1 MGMAFDLI
9 AFVVGIVYGYIN
21 PGKEA
26 KGELLK
32 KGLKIGVVVGIVFA
46 VLNLFVGGF
55 LRFGATLIGSV
66 IGIAFLTLMF
76 VVGTIIGDWLE
87 EKIKK

>member
-1 MGMAFDLI
+1 MALDLLAFI
-9 AFVVGIVYGYIN
+9 AGIVYGYMN
-21 PGKEA
+21 PGREA
-26 KGELLK
+26 KGKLLK
-32 KGLKIGVVVGIVFA
+32 KGLKIGVVVGIVLA
-46 VLNLFVGGF
+46 VLNLFVGGS
-55 LRFGATLIGSV
+55 LRFGATLIGSI